1 MNSQKKNFSVMKWI
15 IFPLLVLG
23 FGIGIAYVS
32 TKIFGGEGSVPTYL
46 LLLVCLAISLIFI
59 WHTSNHHNKPAKV
72 AAFAFECAGVLALGF
87 TLICSI
93 VILREFTGM
102 SETVTQQNQQEL
114 KKGEQNIELVKEIGK
129 LKSAR
134 AQATVTKTV
143 VTKED
148 EQKEK
153 LTLADAFSKA
163 ERWLLWPLIGEVA
176 VYVIGL
182 MVVFGMVSFLGK
194 DNDEEPELLY
204 TTGKA
209 NVRMTQA
216 QAPLRVSNRQPSKRF
231 QSGSEIITLNWQA
244 SGWRAYDALS
254 NYLGHISHKK
264 FDSANPSSFD
274 EVKGLL

>member
-1 MNSQKKNFSVMKWI
+1 MSNTKKNFSVMKWI

-32 TKIFGGEGSVPTYL
+32 TKIFGAEGSVPTYL

-59 WHTSNHHNKPAKV
+59 WHTSNHHNKAAKI
-72 AAFAFECAGVLALGF
+72 AAFSFECAGVLALGF

-93 VILREFTGM
+93 VILREFSGM
-102 SETVTQQNQQEL
+102 SETVAQQNAQDL
-114 KKGEQNIELVKEIGK
+114 KKGEQNIQLVKEIGK

-143 VTKED
+143 VTQEENQNKI
-148 EQKEK
+148 
-153 LTLADAFSKA
+153 TLADAFSKA

-194 DNDEEPELLY
+194 DNEEPDEPLF
-204 TTGKA
+204 TTGNAKIKFL
-209 NVRMTQA
+209 QP
-216 QAPLRVSNRQPSKRF
+216 QAPFRTSNSRSNQKIGSLTLYGQ
-231 QSGSEIITLNWQA
+231 QSGF
-244 SGWRAYDALS
+244 RVHDAQG
-254 NYLGHISHKK
+254 YIGHISYRK
-264 FDSANPSSFD
+264 FDQNNPLTEQD
-274 EVKGLL
+274 VRGLL